1 MNAQL
6 NFYSNLA
13 IKGHHSMDLKKI
25 PTLISVN
32 PIKSILI
39 AFTIGAAIAGIYY
52 SKAVTTYACV
62 TSNVGGQ
69 NICQKYR
76 ISPLPVK
83 LIGTVANT
91 ACPNNPPSNCP

>member
-1 MNAQL
+1 
-6 NFYSNLA
+6 
-13 IKGHHSMDLKKI
+13 MDLKKI

-39 AFTIGAAIAGIYY
+39 ALAVGAAVAGIYF
-52 SKAVTTYACV
+52 SKAATTYACSTTTIDGHQV
-62 TSNVGGQ
+62 
-69 NICQKYR
+69 CLKYR
-76 ISPLPVK
+76 ISPLPIK